1 MTAASL
7 LQERLNEQYLKTQLQ
22 KLRFRIGLDIGEV
35 FADGENLLGEAVN
48 FASRLESFAQPSGIS
63 ISHRFRQSLRVN
75 RVEFRDHGI
84 QTIKNSRIHCLDVL
98 LPNLEKRRILSA
110 SQKNRIKLGAITILI
125 FLLFSIYQQYFT
137 TNYERSTV
145 AVLPVLNQT
154 GDPTLDYIA
163 SGLTSEISGAI
174 SKISTLNV
182 ISDSSVNVTFSDNAT
197 IEQVSQE
204 LSLDHLLF
212 GYLSYNGDGIEIS
225 IHLYETAENSKEVI
239 YTNLGALNE
248 VLESRSNIF
257 NAIINTIDVPI
268 SKIERINAT
277 RLGTTNFEAYEEFL
291 KGDYNF
297 KLRTQEGTFA
307 AKNHFENAIRIDP
320 NFARPYGYLALVFN
334 RIASPNSAI
343 SLTAQERQN
352 RIYFADFISLAATSI
367 GSNVP
372 QAYFARAFI
381 ETFNLGMHEAA
392 LKNSDTAISINPNY
406 ADALGLRASILSTLE
421 KPEQA
426 LENLKRRKSLILTL
440 PLNI

>member
-1 MTAASL
+1 M
-7 LQERLNEQYLKTQLQ
+7 
-22 KLRFRIGLDIGEV
+22 
-35 FADGENLLGEAVN
+35 
-48 FASRLESFAQPSGIS
+48 
-63 ISHRFRQSLRVN
+63 
-75 RVEFRDHGI
+75 
-84 QTIKNSRIHCLDVL
+84 
-98 LPNLEKRRILSA
+98 
-110 SQKNRIKLGAITILI
+110 
-125 FLLFSIYQQYFT
+125 
-137 TNYERSTV
+137 
-145 AVLPVLNQT
+145 PVLNQT

-212 GYLSYNGDGIEIS
+212 GNLSYNGDGIEIS

-257 NAIINTIDVPI
+257 NAIRNTIDVPI

-352 RIYFADFISLAATSI
+352 TIYVADFISLAATSI

-372 QAYFARAFI
+372 QAYFARAFV

-406 ADALGLRASILSTLE
+406 ADALGLRASILNTLE

-426 LENLKRRKSLILTL
+426 LENLKKAKKLNPNFAVEYLEIEAISYMLLGQWEAAKRFSNLALERLPESIGARINLICADMFLGNIEDALWNRDELLIYAPNFEVRKVIFGGNKIMQLLAIDCFAKLEKYTE
-440 PLNI
+440 